1 MRVSRLLAFFSGIVL
16 ALVGSMGTASAAPAA
31 ADTSVRA
38 AAAAGGYAAPTMV
51 YCQLKV
57 RAGATTSSSA
67 LRTLYNRNGSCPGSS
82 GHDSIPCWLANC
94 GGTIQGGS
102 YTCTTGGRSYSTWL
116 PVNHRG
122 TRAWVAIK
130 CGTYVLP

>member
-1 MRVSRLLAFFSGIVL
+1 MERSRREAHSRTGVRGRGPLPSGGRGRATPGSDRFSGIVL
-16 ALVGSMGTASAAPAA
+16 ALVGAMGTAWAAPAA

-38 AAAAGGYAAPTMV
+38 AAAAGGHAAPTMV
-51 YCQLKV
+51 HCRLKV

-94 GGTIQGGS
+94 GGTI
-102 YTCTTGGRSYSTWL
+102 
-116 PVNHRG
+116 
-122 TRAWVAIK
+122 K